1 MSLSTA
7 LDSVARL
14 INFKRRREALSS
26 DDPVT
31 VIGIHDRPAGEA
43 GHASAVIAHVPPPS
57 PEPTRVVSLA
67 PLMEMLS
74 AYMNP
79 ADTKRVR
86 DAYRFSDEA
95 HLGQLRS
102 SGDAYISHPIAVAEI
117 CAGMKLDANAII
129 AALLHDVMEDQG
141 IPKDVLIDKFGT
153 QVADLVDGLSKI
165 DRLQF
170 RNSQEAQ
177 AENFRKMLLAMARDV
192 RVILIKLADRLHNMR
207 TLGALAPDKRRRI
220 AQETMDIY
228 TPIAHRLGLNA
239 IYRDLQD
246 LSFMHLYPMR
256 FKVLRK
262 AILAARGHRREV
274 VGKTLEAVRGA
285 LPAAGIRASVYGR
298 EKTMYGVYRKMSEKK
313 LSFSQVLDVYGFR
326 IVVQDHPSCYLTLGA
341 LHALFKPVASKFKDY
356 IAIPKINGYQSLHT
370 TVVGPFGTPVEFQI
384 RTEDMHHVAE
394 SGVASHWLYKGRSEG
409 VNPDANTHQW
419 LQSLLEIQSQTGD
432 AAEFLEHIKVD
443 LFPETVYV
451 FTPKSRIIT
460 LPRGATPIDF
470 AYQIH
475 TDIGNTCIAARINGE
490 LSPLRTELKSGD
502 VVEVVTSPTS
512 RPNPMWVNFVRTGR
526 ARSEI
531 RHYLKTMK
539 YEESVDLGKRLLEQA
554 LRQIERTYDALPDS
568 DWQRVLTESGAKN
581 RDELLA
587 DVGLGRRLA
596 GVVVRRLVLASASQ
610 AVDGQ
615 ASLKAPTM
623 PVIINSGDSVSVTLA
638 ACCRPIPGDVIVG
651 HVQRGH
657 GLIVH
662 TNDCPTAARQKTRDP
677 DRWIDAQ
684 WDASDEEERDSSRLY
699 NVKLDLSLKNER
711 GVLARAAVE
720 ISETGA
726 NLAHVAM
733 DDEAEEITLLH
744 LMVQVTGRGH
754 LAKVMRRL
762 RRLPESIRVSRGKS

>member
-14 INFKRRREALSS
+14 INFKRRRETLS
-26 DDPVT
+26 
-31 VIGIHDRPAGEA
+31 AGDIAELAELREA
-43 GHASAVIAHVPPPS
+43 AEGGDADGSLIAHVPPP
-57 PEPTRVVSLA
+57 PAEPSRVVSLA

-74 AYMNP
+74 AYLS
-79 ADTKRVR
+79 DTDIKRVR
-86 DAYRFSDEA
+86 EAYRFSDEA
-95 HLGQLRS
+95 HLGQFRS

-129 AALLHDVMEDQG
+129 AALLHDVIEDQG
-141 IPKDVLIDKFGT
+141 IAKEVLLDKFGG
-153 QVADLVDGLSKI
+153 QVADLVDGLSKL

-170 RNSQEAQ
+170 RDSQEAQ

-207 TLGALAPDKRRRI
+207 TLGALAPAKRARI
-220 AQETMDIY
+220 ARETLEIY
-228 TPIAHRLGLNA
+228 TPIAHRLGLNT

-246 LSFMHLYPMR
+246 LSFMHLYPLR
-256 FKVLRK
+256 FAVLRK
-262 AILAARGHRREV
+262 AILAARGNRREV

-285 LPAAGIRASVYGR
+285 LPAAGIRADVYGR
-298 EKTMYGVYRKMSEKK
+298 EKTMYGVYRKMIEKK

-370 TVVGPFGTPVEFQI
+370 TVLGPFGTPVEFQI
-384 RTEDMHHVAE
+384 RTQDMHRVAE
-394 SGVASHWLYKGRSEG
+394 SGVAAHWLYKNS
-409 VNPDANTHQW
+409 VDATDLQPNTHQW
-419 LQSLLEIQSQTGD
+419 LQSLLEIQNQTGD
-432 AAEFLEHIKVD
+432 PAEFLEHIKID

-451 FTPKSRIIT
+451 FTPKSKIIT
-460 LPRGATPIDF
+460 LPRGSTPVDF

-490 LSPLRTELKSGD
+490 LSPLRTELQSGD
-502 VVEVVTSPTS
+502 VVDVITSPNS
-512 RPNPMWVNFVRTGR
+512 RPNPTWVNFVRTGR

-539 YEESVDLGKRLLEQA
+539 YEESVEVGHRLLEQA
-554 LRQIERTYDALPDS
+554 LKQIDLVYDTIPDS
-568 DWQRVLTESGAKN
+568 DWQRVQSESGAKN

-587 DVGLGRRLA
+587 DIGLGRRLA
-596 GVVVRRLVLASASQ
+596 GVVARRMVLTSTAPV
-610 AVDGQ
+610 VDG
-615 ASLKAPTM
+615 ASTTKPASM
-623 PVIINSGDSVSVTLA
+623 PVVINGADGVSVTLA
-638 ACCRPIPGDVIVG
+638 GCCRPIPGDPIFG
-651 HVQRGH
+651 HIQRGH
-657 GLIVH
+657 GLVVH
-662 TNDCPTAARQKTRDP
+662 TTDCPTAARQKTRDP
-677 DRWIDAQ
+677 DRWIDAL
-684 WDASDEEERDSSRLY
+684 WDTSDEAERDGARLF

-720 ISETGA
+720 ISESGA
-726 NLAHVAM
+726 NLAHVSM

-754 LAKVMRRL
+754 LARVMRRL
-762 RRLPESIRVSRGKS
+762 RRLPEAVRVTRVKS